1 MLVSVNIEKRMPFL
15 VSLKKNNALF
25 FFFSSSFELIGLSQL
40 IGNDPDAGKDR
51 KQEEKGVT
59 EDEMV
64 GWHHRLNGHEFEQAL
79 GDSEGQRRLVCCSPW
94 NGKKLDMT
102 EQLNNNNALQFLSV
116 LSMLP
121 REGKDFLPRS
131 CKGGNIIS

>member
-15 VSLKKNNALF
+15 VSVKKKNALF

>member
-1 MLVSVNIEKRMPFL
+1 MPLLVSIKKRIHI
-15 VSLKKNNALF
+15 F

-40 IGNDPDAGKDR
+40 IGKDPDAGKDR

-59 EDEMV
+59 ENEMV
-64 GWHHRLNGHEFEQAL
+64 GWHHRVNGHEFEQIL

-94 NGKKLDMT
+94 IGKKLDTT
-102 EQLNNNNALQFLSV
+102 EQLNTSNALQFFSV

-121 REGKDFLPRS
+121 GEGRDFLLRS
-131 CKGGNIIS
+131 CNGGNIIL

>member
-15 VSLKKNNALF
+15 VSVKKKNALF

-40 IGNDPDAGKDR
+40 IGKDPDAGKDR
-51 KQEEKGVT
+51 RQEKGMT
-59 EDEMV
+59 EDEML
-64 GWHHRLNGHEFEQAL
+64 GWHHQLNGHEFEQAL

>member
-15 VSLKKNNALF
+15 VSVKKKNALF

-64 GWHHRLNGHEFEQAL
+64 GWHHRLNGHEFEQAP

>member
-15 VSLKKNNALF
+15 VSVKKKNALF

-79 GDSEGQRRLVCCSPW
+79 GDSEGQRNLACCIPQGS
-94 NGKKLDMT
+94 KESDTT
-102 EQLNNNNALQFLSV
+102 E
-116 LSMLP
+116 
-121 REGKDFLPRS
+121 
-131 CKGGNIIS
+131 